1 MRQPFLVGLPDSGLE
16 AALAGHVASA
26 CRFSADEAGEI
37 RTSSSTADAWGH
49 GSALARTLLGHA
61 PAARLLNAQIFAARG
76 VTTPAAVAA
85 AVDWLVLRG
94 ARLISMS
101 FGQRTDREIVR
112 TACLRALRSGVTL
125 LAAAPARGA
134 PVYPAAYPGV
144 IRVTGDARC
153 QPGEFSHLAT
163 AQADFGAC
171 PRRPDGGH
179 GGASFAVA
187 QVCGLLAAS
196 LMEDPGGGADP
207 LDLLAQA
214 ARYHGPERRV
224 G

>member
-1 MRQPFLVGLPDSGLE
+1 MRQPLLVGLPDSGLE
-16 AALAGHVASA
+16 ASLAGHVASA
-26 CRFSADEAGEI
+26 CGFGADEAGEV
-37 RTSSSTADAWGH
+37 RTSSATADVWGH
-49 GSALARTLLGHA
+49 GSALARTLLSHA
-61 PAARLLNAQIFAARG
+61 PAARLLNAQIFDARG
-76 VTTPAAVAA
+76 VTTPATVAA
-85 AVDWLVLRG
+85 AVDWLVSRG

-101 FGQRTDREIVR
+101 FGQRADRDVLR
-112 TACLRALRSGVTL
+112 TACERAQRAGVML
-125 LAAAPARGA
+125 MAAAPARGA

-153 QPGEFSHLAT
+153 QPGEISHLAT

-179 GGASFAVA
+179 GGASFAAA
-187 QVCGLLAAS
+187 QACGLLAAL
-196 LMEDPGGGADP
+196 LMEDPGVTTDP